1 MNLTKE
7 AIDLIIQHEGLRL
20 EAYQDPVGV
29 WTIGYGT
36 TTAAGIGVI
45 VTPGMRISEPEA
57 RAMLHDAL
65 NKFAEKIIPHLA
77 RQPTDNQ
84 YGAMLSLAYNIGPG
98 AFINSTALR
107 RFNAGDFEGA
117 AEAMTWFNK
126 AGGKVLRGLVRR
138 REAEA
143 KLFLSDDAQSPLPR
157 PDAVRESIAGSTTV
171 LASAGQAAAG
181 VSTAAGAV
189 AMLDGTAQVVA
200 LCIAGAVIVL
210 ALYIMRER
218 LKKWGGGVR

>member
-20 EAYQDPVGV
+20 EAYQDPVGI

-36 TTAAGIGVI
+36 TTAAGIGVK
-45 VTPGMRISEPEA
+45 VMPGMRISEPEA

-65 NKFAEKIIPHLA
+65 NKFAEKITPHFA

-126 AGGKVLRGLVRR
+126 AGGKVLRGLMRR

-157 PDAVRESIAGSTTV
+157 PDTPRASVLQSTEV
-171 LASAGQAAAG
+171 QAQAGQVMTGLGAG
-181 VSTAAGAV
+181 ITGIS
-189 AMLDGTAQVVA
+189 MLDGWAQVAAIVVGG
-200 LCIAGAVIVL
+200 LVICL
-210 ALYIMRER
+210 ALYAMRR
-218 LKKWGGGVR
+218 RIARWVG